1 MTGAKLFLYDR
12 SYFIVNQYL
21 RRKRARKWIRIQPVC
36 SNNPREHGAAG
47 KDTHYTGIG
56 GQGGEGV
63 PRLLSYER
71 FVRCSRSFT
80 SSPRLVGDACTWR
93 WCMGSGST
101 SGTSECVLFAE
112 EVIKTT

>member
-1 MTGAKLFLYDR
+1 MELSYFCMTGAKLFLYDR

-56 GQGGEGV
+56 GQGGGGGPQAPV
-63 PRLLSYER
+63 LRA
-71 FVRCSRSFT
+71 FCSLFT
-80 SSPRLVGDACTWR
+80 FIHIITPFGWRRVYVALVHG
-93 WCMGSGST
+93 
-101 SGTSECVLFAE
+101 
-112 EVIKTT
+112 